1 MRGGG
6 TNGRWAIT
14 RGRAIHILHVNS
26 TLITPAV
33 GNLLPCAPSVNFG
46 DWVLEFKRS
55 ISAWYSGY
63 ASFLIHFTCE
73 GIHKHNLTCKCKTFT
88 CLLVQYENTCVRVI
102 NHRQLYENARKCKS
116 IRWSTWNIVF
126 LLKHSSDLQL

>member
-1 MRGGG
+1 MCSACQRECRNRRIRVMHVYDARGG

-55 ISAWYSGY
+55 ISA
-63 ASFLIHFTCE
+63 
-73 GIHKHNLTCKCKTFT
+73 
-88 CLLVQYENTCVRVI
+88 
-102 NHRQLYENARKCKS
+102 
-116 IRWSTWNIVF
+116 
-126 LLKHSSDLQL
+126 